1 MFFGANFLR
10 VYKTMAPAKPSK
22 NGAPYNS
29 WASKLTVSMLSSNM
43 TKVSIRYRL
52 TSITDDQRATRVSW
66 PLVNHSVLDC
76 GSFSSAKN
84 GARNIKI
91 TTAASKTSIIPDQA
105 PANANIMP
113 KLAQIHSCVA
123 LSE

>member
-1 MFFGANFLR
+1 
-10 VYKTMAPAKPSK
+10 
-22 NGAPYNS
+22 
-29 WASKLTVSMLSSNM
+29 MLSNNI

-52 TSITDDQRATRVSW
+52 TSITDDQSAIRVNW
-66 PLVNHSVLDC
+66 LLVNHSVLDR

-91 TTAASKTSIIPDQA
+91 TTAASKTSIIPDHA

-123 LSE
+123 LPE